1 MISLVVVRRKI
12 IEYEKCEH
20 EILLKRKAPTG
31 EWYKCV
37 ICDRVFTDKQI
48 YNLEVEGIMP

>member
-1 MISLVVVRRKI
+1 MVVIRRRI

-20 EILLKRKAPTG
+20 EILLKRRAPTG

-48 YNLEVEGIMP
+48 YNLEVEGILP